1 MVLPARAPVVRPW
14 LKVAVAARRPE
25 VSTAQVRL
33 GHWTLTGQQVAGLLA
48 AAVGH
53 PVVRGTT
60 GLPVV
65 ASTHLLVVPS
75 SDRAAPSRVLVDPT
89 PGWVRRCPSPRR
101 RRAVIAAV
109 VEARRAVVGPV
120 AAVAVPKVAAGLVA
134 EAARTVV
141 AVQSVAAIE
150 ILVAQSAVS
159 WATRVTEVTLAKQA
173 RPETLEQRAA
183 TGACRHRIVE
193 AAGTLQ
199 VAPAR
204 DVGRAAAAVAVRG
217 VAAVAEPGG

>member
-1 MVLPARAPVVRPW
+1 M
-14 LKVAVAARRPE
+14 
-25 VSTAQVRL
+25 
-33 GHWTLTGQQVAGLLA
+33 AGLLA

-53 PVVRGTT
+53 LVVRGTT

-89 PGWVRRCPSPRR
+89 PGWVRRCPIPRR

-159 WATRVTEVTLAKQA
+159 WATLAKQA